1 MARSTQ
7 PKLVLDPARPVSPK
21 KRGRAKG
28 SSAVMQQ
35 RTEALD
41 SLDFFPT
48 PPWGTRAFIE
58 HVIRKLG
65 FDLAALR
72 KMKCV
77 EPAAGEGHMAE
88 VLKEYFGEVLASD
101 VHDYGKGYRVAS
113 YTGQGP
119 DTLPPLTDVDWMIT
133 NPPFNG
139 ALEFVERALQEVR
152 VGVAVLVRIAWLE
165 SDTRW
170 PLFTKY
176 MPSAVATFVERCPM
190 VKGCWDPGAST
201 ATAYAWV
208 VWVKPFVPMSVRDEA
223 RMIWIPPGQRTLLHK
238 QSDIEKFVKYVPM
251 PLFDG
256 FEPTGPVTMIPA
268 QANLIPEL
276 I

>member
-1 MARSTQ
+1 MARSKQ
-7 PKLVLDPARPVSPK
+7 PKEVVDPERPVSPK

-48 PPWGTRAFIE
+48 PPWGTRAFVE
-58 HVIRKLG
+58 HVLPKLG
-65 FDLAALR
+65 YPLPVLR
-72 KMKCV
+72 RMKCV

-88 VLKEYFGEVLASD
+88 VLKEYFGEVLCSD

-113 YTGQGP
+113 YTGQGL
-119 DTLPPLTDVDWMIT
+119 DTLPPLSDVDWMIT

-139 ALEFVERALQEVR
+139 ALEFVERALQEV
-152 VGVAVLVRIAWLE
+152 GVAVLVRIAWLE
-165 SDTRW
+165 TDTRW
-170 PLFTKY
+170 PLFTKA

-190 VKGCWDPGAST
+190 VKGCWDPTAST

-208 VWVKPFVPMSVRDEA
+208 VWTKPFVPMSVRDEA
-223 RMIWIPPGQRTLLHK
+223 RMIWIPPGQRQLLHRK
-238 QSDIEKFVKYVPM
+238 SDIDRFVKYVPM
-251 PLFDG
+251 PLFG
-256 FEPTGPVTMIPA
+256 EPTGPVVTLPA
-268 QANLIPEL
+268 GHQLEL
-276 I
+276 V

>member
-1 MARSTQ
+1 MARSKQ
-7 PKLVLDPARPVSPK
+7 PKETLDPERPAAPK
-21 KRGRAKG
+21 KRARAKG

-48 PPWGTRAFIE
+48 PPWATRAFIE
-58 HVIRKLG
+58 HVLKRLG
-65 FDLAALR
+65 NFDLR
-72 KMKCV
+72 KMKCL

-88 VLKEYFGEVLASD
+88 ILKEYFGEVLASD
-101 VHDYGKGYRVAS
+101 VHDYGKGYKVAS

-119 DTLPPLTDVDWMIT
+119 DTLPPMTDVDFMLT

-139 ALEFVERALQEVR
+139 ALEFVERALQEVK

-165 SDTRW
+165 TDTRW

-176 MPSAVATFVERCPM
+176 MPTAVATFVERCPM
-190 VKGCWDPGAST
+190 VKGCWDPSAST

-223 RMIWIPPGQRTLLHK
+223 RMIWIPPGQRQLRHR
-238 QSDIEKFVKYVPM
+238 QSDIEKFVKYEPM

-256 FEPTGPVTMIPA
+256 FEPTGPVTMVPA
-268 QANLIPEL
+268 TAELEL